1 MPVEKYICFPRGNC
15 KLMYVQKG
23 AELYIM
29 HRKPVLRKVER
40 TTEKCTE
47 IFTLTQCIVT
57 SGDTME
63 GNAAQEL

>member
-1 MPVEKYICFPRGNC
+1 MLSKR
-15 KLMYVQKG
+15 KLQTYVCTKG